1 MRIIQGLAITRGRI
15 KDWCKF
21 YFHKKKKNLFLLF
34 SKVYR
39 ADPYVKVNIVG
50 TPNQAKQTKHVQS
63 SNTPRW
69 DETLQFYVDPYRDR
83 FVGRLVTKLRNIISL
98 NLFKN
103 SPCMT

>member
-1 MRIIQGLAITRGRI
+1 M
-15 KDWCKF
+15 
-21 YFHKKKKNLFLLF
+21 
-34 SKVYR
+34 YR

-83 FVGRLVTKLRNIISL
+83 FVGRLVTKLRNIIIMNML
-98 NLFKN
+98 
-103 SPCMT
+103 